1 VKTGRSEGPKNQ
13 ETDQPNKL
21 WQPERVVTRNSLG
34 ATKSTSQTAQE
45 EKEEWNSTGTERG
58 GASPEP
64 GEKRYK
70 KVLNEMIMD
79 QILSRENLN
88 AAYLAVKAND
98 GAPGVDGMSI
108 TELKEQVRKHWGT
121 LERKLKAGEYQ
132 PAAVRA
138 VEIPKANGGKRT
150 LGIPT
155 VLDRLIQQAIH
166 QVLSPIFEE
175 GFSEHSYGF
184 RAGRSAHDAVRAA
197 QEYVKTGKRW
207 VVDID
212 LKAFFDQVDHD
223 KLMHLVGQR
232 IRDKAVLKLIGKYLR
247 APMQR
252 AEKNEARS
260 KGTPQGGPL
269 SPLLANIY
277 LDPLDKELEKRA
289 VSFVRYADDIAIY
302 ASSQR
307 SAERIKESVIRW
319 LSKELKLEVNRAKS
333 GAGPTEQSGLLGF
346 RIDQEGNIEI
356 GDKAIQRLKERVREL
371 WDALQ
376 GKTSEELRQQW
387 KQYISGWWNYFQLA
401 ENRREIER
409 LSGWIRRH
417 IRKCFWQRWHGSQ
430 GRQKALQKLGISGP
444 TLSLAKCTRGAWRM
458 AAHHVMQKALSN
470 RTLQRYGFIIPW
482 QDATAN

>member
-1 VKTGRSEGPKNQ
+1 MKTGKSEGPKNQ

-21 WQPERVVTRNSLG
+21 WQPERVVTRNSPGATPSASLDRSSGEGRVDLYPNQRRGGKLG
-34 ATKSTSQTAQE
+34 A
-45 EKEEWNSTGTERG
+45 RR
-58 GASPEP
+58 
-64 GEKRYK
+64 KRYK

-79 QILSRENLN
+79 QILRRENLN

-108 TELKEQVRKHWGT
+108 TELKEQVRKHWET
-121 LERKLKAGEYQ
+121 LERKLRAGEYQ

-166 QVLSPIFEE
+166 QVLSPVFEE

-184 RAGRSAHDAVRAA
+184 RPGRSAHDAVRAA
-197 QEYVKTGKRW
+197 QEYVKAGKRW

-223 KLMHLVGQR
+223 KLMNLVGQR

-252 AEKNEARS
+252 AQKKEARS

-289 VSFVRYADDIAIY
+289 VSFVR
-302 ASSQR
+302 
-307 SAERIKESVIRW
+307 
-319 LSKELKLEVNRAKS
+319 
-333 GAGPTEQSGLLGF
+333 
-346 RIDQEGNIEI
+346 
-356 GDKAIQRLKERVREL
+356 
-371 WDALQ
+371 
-376 GKTSEELRQQW
+376 
-387 KQYISGWWNYFQLA
+387 
-401 ENRREIER
+401 
-409 LSGWIRRH
+409 
-417 IRKCFWQRWHGSQ
+417 
-430 GRQKALQKLGISGP
+430 
-444 TLSLAKCTRGAWRM
+444 
-458 AAHHVMQKALSN
+458 
-470 RTLQRYGFIIPW
+470 
-482 QDATAN
+482 